1 MPLSDSQRRH
11 LRGLAHHLKPVVMV
25 GQHGLK
31 ASVLAEIDA
40 ALAAHELVK
49 VKVAAGDREERAA
62 IVAAIVGAS
71 GAELVQTIGHMAA
84 LFRRNLKKPRI
95 ALPRG

>member
-25 GQHGLK
+25 GQDGIK
-31 ASVLAEIDA
+31 DSVLAELDG
-40 ALAAHELVK
+40 ALTAHEMVK
-49 VKVAAGDREERAA
+49 VKVAAADREQRAGM
-62 IVAAIVGAS
+62 VAELVAAS
-71 GAELVQTIGHMAA
+71 GAELVQSIGHMAT
-84 LFRRNLKKPRI
+84 LFRRNPKKPKI

>member
-25 GQHGLK
+25 GQDGLK
-31 ASVLAEIDA
+31 ASVLAEVDA
-40 ALAAHELVK
+40 ALTAHELIK
-49 VKVAAGDREERAA
+49 VKVAAADREERAA
-62 IVAAIVGAS
+62 LIAEITATAD
-71 GAELVQTIGHMAA
+71 AELVQSIGHVAA
-84 LFRRNLKKPRI
+84 LFRRNRKKPRI